1 MAASDGHIS
10 CYSVTN
16 IFNCAYASYSW
27 HTAHMI
33 CANARQSE
41 LEKMGASALSKIVI
55 AQTIRIEHLELQ
67 LAKAQRQQFGQ
78 KSEKMP
84 HNPDQL
90 QLGLDTSVTV
100 AHLPA
105 PTPSTQQDEPSS
117 TKKDRKP
124 RVLPAHLRREVR
136 THLPADS
143 KCPCCRGELRKL
155 GEDVSEML
163 EYMPASFFVIRH
175 VRPKLSCRKC
185 SCVVQAPAPQRVI
198 DRGLPGPGLLAHV
211 ITAKFADHTPLYRQS
226 QIFAREGIELDRS
239 ILARWVGEAAA
250 LLAPV
255 AEVLSRYVL
264 ATDKLHGDD
273 TPIPVLA
280 PGTGKTKTG
289 RFWTYVRDNRPAGD
303 SKPPAVWFSYSP
315 DRKGEHPQRHLAK
328 FTGVL
333 QADAFAGYNR
343 LYQGGAIQEAPCMAH
358 IRRKFVD
365 IVKVHQSPI
374 ATKAI
379 ERIAALYRIEKEIKG
394 RPPEERRMIRSAR
407 AKPLFDD
414 MRRWLEHALTQLA
427 PKSET
432 AAAIHYALG
441 LWDALRRYLDDGR
454 IELDNMIAERA
465 LRPVA
470 IGRRNYLFAGSDAG
484 GRRAAILYSLIGS
497 ARLNGLDPE
506 AYLRYTLARI
516 GEHPINRIEELLPW
530 RVVLNSSCVG
540 QNAA

>member
-1 MAASDGHIS
+1 
-10 CYSVTN
+10 
-16 IFNCAYASYSW
+16 
-27 HTAHMI
+27 MI

-84 HNPDQL
+84 HSPDQL
-90 QLGLDTSVTV
+90 QLGLDITV
-100 AHLPA
+100 IEAHSPA
-105 PTPSTQQDEPSS
+105 ATPSTQQDERCS

-124 RVLPAHLRREVR
+124 RALPAHLRREVR

-143 KCPCCRGELRKL
+143 KCPCCKGELRKL

-175 VRPKLSCRKC
+175 VRPKMSCRKC
-185 SCVVQAPAPQRVI
+185 SCVVQAPAPERVI

-211 ITAKFADHTPLYRQS
+211 ITSKFADHTPLYRQS
-226 QIFAREGIELDRS
+226 QIFAREGVELDRS

-303 SKPPAVWFSYSP
+303 SRPPAVWFSYSP

-333 QADAFAGYNR
+333 QADAFAGY
-343 LYQGGAIQEAPCMAH
+343 
-358 IRRKFVD
+358 
-365 IVKVHQSPI
+365 
-374 ATKAI
+374 
-379 ERIAALYRIEKEIKG
+379 
-394 RPPEERRMIRSAR
+394 
-407 AKPLFDD
+407 
-414 MRRWLEHALTQLA
+414 
-427 PKSET
+427 
-432 AAAIHYALG
+432 
-441 LWDALRRYLDDGR
+441 
-454 IELDNMIAERA
+454 
-465 LRPVA
+465 VA
-470 IGRRNYLFAGSDAG
+470 
-484 GRRAAILYSLIGS
+484 
-497 ARLNGLDPE
+497 
-506 AYLRYTLARI
+506 
-516 GEHPINRIEELLPW
+516 
-530 RVVLNSSCVG
+530 
-540 QNAA
+540 

>member
-1 MAASDGHIS
+1 
-10 CYSVTN
+10 
-16 IFNCAYASYSW
+16 
-27 HTAHMI
+27 MI

-41 LEKMGASALSKIVI
+41 LEKMGASALSKLVI
-55 AQTIRIEHLELQ
+55 AQSSRIEHLELQ
-67 LAKAQRQQFGQ
+67 LAKMQHRLFGQ

-84 HNPDQL
+84 HNADQL
-90 QLGLDTSVTV
+90 PLGLDTGVIEPVPVVAAESADQSDTV
-100 AHLPA
+100 R
-105 PTPSTQQDEPSS
+105 
-117 TKKDRKP
+117 TKRDRKS
-124 RVLPAHLRREVR
+124 RSIPAHLRREVR

-143 KCPCCRGELRKL
+143 KCPCCKGELRKL

-175 VRPKLSCRKC
+175 VRPKMSCRKC
-185 SCVVQAPAPQRVI
+185 SCVVQAPAPERVI

-211 ITAKFADHTPLYRQS
+211 ITSKFADHTPLHRQS
-226 QIFAREGIELDRS
+226 QIFAREGVELDRS

-303 SKPPAVWFSYSP
+303 SMPPAVWFSYSP
-315 DRKGEHPQRHLAK
+315 DRKGEHPQQHLAR
-328 FTGVL
+328 FNGVL
-333 QADAFAGYNR
+333 QADAFAGFNR
-343 LYQGGAIQEAPCMAH
+343 LYRGGAIQEAPCMAH

-365 IVKVHQSPI
+365 IVKVHPSPI
-374 ATKAI
+374 ATEAV
-379 ERIAALYRIEKEIKG
+379 ERIAALYRIENEIKG
-394 RPPEERRMIRSAR
+394 RSAEERRAIRSAR

-427 PKSET
+427 PKSDT

-454 IELDNMIAERA
+454 IELDNLIAERA

-484 GRRAAILYSLIGS
+484 GRRAAILYSLIGT
-497 ARLNGLDPE
+497 ARLNGIDPE
-506 AYLRYTLARI
+506 AYLRHVLARI

-530 RVVLNSSCVG
+530 RVVLNPSCVG

>member
-1 MAASDGHIS
+1 
-10 CYSVTN
+10 
-16 IFNCAYASYSW
+16 
-27 HTAHMI
+27 MI

-105 PTPSTQQDEPSS
+105 PTPSAQQDEPSS

-175 VRPKLSCRKC
+175 VRPKMSCRKC

-211 ITAKFADHTPLYRQS
+211 ITSKFADHTPLYRQS
-226 QIFAREGIELDRS
+226 QIFTREGIELDRS

-374 ATKAI
+374 ATEAV

-394 RPPEERRMIRSAR
+394 RSVEERRTIRSAH

-484 GRRAAILYSLIGS
+484 GRRAAILYSLIGT
-497 ARLNGLDPE
+497 ARLNGIDPE
-506 AYLRYTLARI
+506 AYLRYVLARI